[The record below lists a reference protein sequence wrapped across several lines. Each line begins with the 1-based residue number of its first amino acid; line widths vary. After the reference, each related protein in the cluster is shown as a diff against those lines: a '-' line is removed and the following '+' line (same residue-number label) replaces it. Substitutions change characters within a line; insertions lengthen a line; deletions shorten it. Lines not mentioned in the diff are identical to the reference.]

1 MYVVCV
7 QCQEYYDCAM
17 ILPVLHCPY
26 DISDKDKCSVLTENI
41 RIKEE
46 VSMFSLKEKK

>member
-26 DISDKDKCSVLTENI
+26 DIGGK
-41 RIKEE
+41 R
-46 VSMFSLKEKK
+46 

>member
-7 QCQEYYDCAM
+7 QCQEYYDYAM

-26 DISDKDKCSVLTENI
+26 DISDK
-41 RIKEE
+41 R
-46 VSMFSLKEKK
+46 